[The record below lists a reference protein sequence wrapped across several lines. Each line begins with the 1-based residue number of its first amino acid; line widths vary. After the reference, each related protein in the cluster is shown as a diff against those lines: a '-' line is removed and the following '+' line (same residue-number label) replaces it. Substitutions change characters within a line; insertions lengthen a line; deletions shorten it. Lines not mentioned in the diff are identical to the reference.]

1 MRENTKKLFLKPMLF
16 QEVVVGFVL
25 VPLLVVIMSHN
36 LVGLQTYKK
45 LLDGLNLVST
55 LLGLCIGL
63 SVKYLCVKS
72 AIRIMGQEK
81 LEPHEV
87 AHAMRMASIQP
98 LAEAITIALRWSVLV
113 FSLSIIIPYIMGYS
127 KLPDVIF
134 STICCCMIALLATP
148 FYYLFVE
155 NSLVPFYRH
164 ISDAGVFDIESR
176 VLRPSLGRKVLFTIL
191 FTALPP
197 VGMISGLIYYSVAM
211 HLDLATL
218 KSAFGLIMVM
228 IIVMTGINSYLLI
241 KNLTISL
248 GNMSA
253 MLKDMAKGQ
262 GDLTKRLQI
271 TGLNE
276 VGELAFWFNAFM
288 HDLEELVANV
298 RSISLGLHQII
309 EEVSSGSQGL
319 SQSTQEQ
326 AASIEEVSASVEEMN
341 ATIRHNADLIH
352 EGQDTSH
359 SVTKIIEQSKTVFDQ
374 LTKAIQGITQDSKK
388 IGDIVLT
395 VNEVAFHTNLLALN
409 AAVEAARAGEH
420 GKGFAVVASEVR
432 ALAQRSALASGEIR
446 SLIEGTVTKIADGDA
461 IMHKTTASLED
472 MLSRLEVLFQMM
484 EVIGTSSTEQ
494 IQSIGELN
502 RAITQIDTSTQN
514 NASTVEELA
523 SVMDN
528 LKAEAEHLAEN
539 VRKFKVRDLS

>member
-1 MRENTKKLFLKPMLF
+1 
-16 QEVVVGFVL
+16 
-25 VPLLVVIMSHN
+25 
-36 LVGLQTYKK
+36 
-45 LLDGLNLVST
+45 
-55 LLGLCIGL
+55 
-63 SVKYLCVKS
+63 
-72 AIRIMGQEK
+72 
-81 LEPHEV
+81 
-87 AHAMRMASIQP
+87 
-98 LAEAITIALRWSVLV
+98 
-113 FSLSIIIPYIMGYS
+113 MGYS
-127 KLPDVIF
+127 QLPDLIF
-134 STICCCMIALLATP
+134 STITCCMVALLVMP

-164 ISDAGVFDIESR
+164 ISEAGLIDMESR
-176 VLRPSLGRKVLFTIL
+176 VFRLSLGRKVLLTIF
-191 FTALPP
+191 FTAIPP
-197 VGMISGLIYYSVAM
+197 IGMISGLIYYAVSM
-211 HLDLATL
+211 GLDLTSL
-218 KSAFGLIMVM
+218 KGAFGLIMVM
-228 IIVMTGINSYLLI
+228 IMVMTGINSYLLI
-241 KNLTISL
+241 KNLSISL
-248 GNMSA
+248 ANMSV

-276 VGELAFWFNAFM
+276 VGELAYWFNAFIQ
-288 HDLEELVANV
+288 DLEALVANV

-309 EEVSSGSQGL
+309 EEVSAGSQGL

-359 SVTKIIEQSKTVFDQ
+359 TVTTIIEQNKSVFEQ
-374 LTKAIQGITQDSKK
+374 LAKAIAEITQDSRR
-388 IGDIVLT
+388 IGDIVQT

-420 GKGFAVVASEVR
+420 GKGFAVVAAEVR

-446 SLIEGTVTKIADGDA
+446 SLIEGTVGKIEQGDA
-461 IMHKTTASLED
+461 LMAKTSVSLEE

-484 EVIGTSSTEQ
+484 DVIGTSSAEQ
-494 IQSIGELN
+494 IQGIEELN
-502 RAITQIDTSTQN
+502 RAIVQIDGSTQS
-514 NASTVEELA
+514 NASTVEQLA

>member
-1 MRENTKKLFLKPMLF
+1 MQTHTRQLFIK
-16 QEVVVGFVL
+16 
-25 VPLLVVIMSHN
+25 PLLYQELVVSVVLLPLILVVMTRN
-36 LVGLQTYKK
+36 IVGLENYKA
-45 LLDGLNLVST
+45 LLDILNASVVLTGVSLRIT
-55 LLGLCIGL
+55 
-63 SVKYLCVKS
+63 VKYLCVRP
-72 AIRIMGQEK
+72 AIRLMGQETCD
-81 LEPHEV
+81 PQEV
-87 AHAMRMASIQP
+87 RHALRLTSIQP
-98 LAEAITIALRWSVLV
+98 MAESIAIAMSWSLFAFCISILV
-113 FSLSIIIPYIMGYS
+113 PYAMGYS
-127 KLPDVIF
+127 KLPDLVF
-134 STICCCMIALLATP
+134 STITCCMVALLVMP

-164 ISDAGVFDIESR
+164 ISETGHIDMESR
-176 VLRPSLGRKVLFTIL
+176 IFRLSLGRKVMTTIL
-191 FTALPP
+191 FTAIPP
-197 VGMISGLIYYSVAM
+197 IGMISGLIYYAVAM
-211 HLDLATL
+211 HLDIASL
-218 KSAFGLIMVM
+218 KEAFGLIMVM
-228 IIVMTGINSYLLI
+228 IVVMTGINSYLLI
-241 KNLTISL
+241 KNLSISL
-248 GNMSA
+248 GRMSA

-262 GDLTKRLQI
+262 GDLTKRLEI

-276 VGELAFWFNAFM
+276 VGELAYWFNAFM
-288 HDLEELVANV
+288 RDLEELVANV

-309 EEVSSGSQGL
+309 EEVSAGSQGL

-341 ATIRHNADLIH
+341 ASIRHNAELIH

-359 SVTKIIEQSKTVFDQ
+359 ALTRIIEQSKAVFDQ

-446 SLIEGTVTKIADGDA
+446 SLIEGTVTRIADGA
-461 IMHKTTASLED
+461 AVMHKTTASLED
-472 MLSRLEVLFQMM
+472 MLARLEVLFQMM

-528 LKAEAEHLAEN
+528 LRAEAEHLAEN
-539 VRKFKVRDLS
+539 VRKFKVRDS